1 MNNTVPTLLIIGPP
15 KSGKTFMVTAELN
28 NIRQQFP
35 KAPII
40 WIAPA
45 KPDEVP
51 AFENLTVIGT
61 GGLQWGEFFSKVS
74 KTIKSSSEPPLVVID
89 DTSLLMGMALV
100 SAGGTNMVNAAQ
112 QTWAKAANE
121 MFLLWQEVKG
131 FSRAMLMTV
140 GATTDDTGNL
150 QISLSPLAK
159 NFALGVASR
168 VWYVDVV
175 FEDRGVVYLLE
186 DQGAAAARLKMV
198 SPIDVTERLT
208 E

>member
-112 QTWAKAANE
+112 QTWAKA
-121 MFLLWQEVKG
+121 
-131 FSRAMLMTV
+131 
-140 GATTDDTGNL
+140 
-150 QISLSPLAK
+150 SLVPC
-159 NFALGVASR
+159 
-168 VWYVDVV
+168 
-175 FEDRGVVYLLE
+175 
-186 DQGAAAARLKMV
+186 
-198 SPIDVTERLT
+198 
-208 E
+208 